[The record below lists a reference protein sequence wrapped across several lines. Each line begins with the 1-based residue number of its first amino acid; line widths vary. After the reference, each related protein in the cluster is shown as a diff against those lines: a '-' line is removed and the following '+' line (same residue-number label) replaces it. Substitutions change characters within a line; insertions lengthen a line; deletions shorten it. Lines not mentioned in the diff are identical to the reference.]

1 MRFKILWAKFCKKKG
16 AHSHLHS
23 IRGTGIPEKECGGGA
38 PDGATLRHCFLL
50 MKITSFLME
59 TSVENRVKISIR
71 LGELKIYFKELAP
84 PWRKHNT
91 FLTGFTGLSGCF
103 EIDEYY

>member
-1 MRFKILWAKFCKKKG
+1 
-16 AHSHLHS
+16 
-23 IRGTGIPEKECGGGA
+23 
-38 PDGATLRHCFLL
+38 
-50 MKITSFLME
+50 ME